1 MSSFL
6 WLSSFFDFC
15 SFRVLV
21 KKLAGKKELNA
32 EKKKQSLW
40 IKIYFGG
47 GHAFVSLSSL
57 NVVGVVVDRLRTT
70 TEWWNEYQ

>member
-32 EKKKQSLW
+32 EKKNNHF
-40 IKIYFGG
+40 FG
-47 GHAFVSLSSL
+47 
-57 NVVGVVVDRLRTT
+57 
-70 TEWWNEYQ
+70 